1 MKKLTAMLILF
12 SNLQGIAQEKS
23 KKFLV
28 QAGLSASTTANYAIN
43 GTDTTLQNA
52 FTLAPFLRIMHK
64 SGLGLNYALNTLSSG
79 GRQTV
84 YMNTATA
91 FYESYDKP
99 VNLNFSYTHFF
110 ISNNTNI
117 PYTPIN
123 NELYGYISYKK
134 PWLAPAFVA
143 NIGFGKDENNI
154 TQSVFNMAAG
164 VTHNFNFVSKSNN
177 ENDIAPSLFL
187 NGGNN
192 EYYSFLRSVRY
203 ITQNTGSKGFLKS
216 SGHGH
221 IKGRG
226 NSGAGTT
233 TTTVSQAATNQFTV
247 NNIEL
252 NLYSS
257 FHFGHFQIVPDG
269 SIFFP
274 VIANSQVAAY
284 WQLKFAYD
292 FDKQ

>member
-1 MKKLTAMLILF
+1 MKKLIVLLILF
-12 SNLQGIAQEKS
+12 SNLQCIAQEKS
-23 KKFLV
+23 IKFLV
-28 QAGLSASTTANYAIN
+28 QAGLSVSTTANYAIS
-43 GTDTTLQNA
+43 GRDTTLQNA
-52 FTLAPFLRIMHK
+52 FTLAPFFRIMHK
-64 SGLGLNYALNTLSSG
+64 SGLGINYALNTLSSG
-79 GRQTV
+79 SKQTV

-99 VNLNFSYTHFF
+99 VNLNCSYSHFF
-110 ISNNTNI
+110 FSNNTNI

-123 NELYGYISYKK
+123 NELYGYIAYKK

-143 NIGFGKDENNI
+143 NFGFGKDENNI

-177 ENDIAPSLFL
+177 ENDIAPSVFL

-192 EYYSFLRSVRY
+192 EYYSLLRSVRY
-203 ITQNTGSKGFLKS
+203 ITQNTGSAGFLKS
-216 SGHGH
+216 SGHGRF
-221 IKGRG
+221 KARG
-226 NSGAGTT
+226 NRDTGAITT
-233 TTTVSQAATNQFTV
+233 LVSPAATTQFSV

-257 FHFGHFQIVPDG
+257 FHFGHFQVVPDG

-274 VIANSQVAAY
+274 LIANSQMAAY
-284 WQLKFAYD
+284 WQLKLAYN
-292 FDKQ
+292 FGQ